1 MNGRFPP
8 EDMGILRA
16 EWRVHACEL
25 DDIALIQKSLE
36 WLSGIDDC
44 VVWERDKSF
53 HGPSISTGIV
63 RIGRKKLARESL
75 GRLGSETLLQL
86 LSEGIERRI
95 DDDKNLH
102 LRISLSKLV
111 KGEVRLCLRDRSE
124 TFVKGIFKIES
135 YPGDNHLNIITD
147 LVRSMTY

>member
-1 MNGRFPP
+1 MKGRFLP

-36 WLSGIDDC
+36 WLSGIEDC

-53 HGPSISTGIV
+53 HGPPISTGIV

-86 LSEGIERRI
+86 LSEGIEKRI

-135 YPGDNHLNIITD
+135 YPGDNHLNIIAD
-147 LVRSMTY
+147 LVRSMA